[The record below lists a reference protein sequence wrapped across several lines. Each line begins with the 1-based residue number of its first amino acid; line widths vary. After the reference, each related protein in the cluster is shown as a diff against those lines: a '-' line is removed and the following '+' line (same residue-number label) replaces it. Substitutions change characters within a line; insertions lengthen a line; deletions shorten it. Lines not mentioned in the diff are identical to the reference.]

1 MKCARRNC
9 RRPTRRLAKAM
20 TVLTSVQGRSECPPL
35 YARRNQPLSSPWFP
49 CKIAHVRA
57 RRAVTDMKL
66 PLRASMRQRRLD
78 GDGPSC
84 PLNESGCAKPRFVVK
99 RPLVYTD
106 IAPIS
111 AQQRQ
116 PHRPQAGPPP
126 QLRGARW
133 SRRYSTSS
141 RRAPKCEPQSQMYVL
156 KRRVIQNWL
165 GRVVVGINEGRH
177 ELDAAASL
185 SDCDCRTVA
194 ARLVK

>member
-1 MKCARRNC
+1 MV
-9 RRPTRRLAKAM
+9 THELLVKAAGA
-20 TVLTSVQGRSECPPL
+20 VLTGL
-35 YARRNQPLSSPWFP
+35 A
-49 CKIAHVRA
+49 
-57 RRAVTDMKL
+57 
-66 PLRASMRQRRLD
+66 
-78 GDGPSC
+78 
-84 PLNESGCAKPRFVVK
+84 
-99 RPLVYTD
+99 
-106 IAPIS
+106 
-111 AQQRQ
+111 
-116 PHRPQAGPPP
+116 PP